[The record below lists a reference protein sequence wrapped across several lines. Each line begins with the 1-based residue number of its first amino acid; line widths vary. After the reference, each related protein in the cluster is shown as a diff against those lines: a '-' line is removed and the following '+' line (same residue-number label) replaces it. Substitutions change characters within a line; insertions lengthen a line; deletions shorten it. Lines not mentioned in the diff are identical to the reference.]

1 MSGRFHYYEGYDFE
15 QLTTPIRLFNLIG
28 VKTVIL
34 TNAAG
39 AVNENYKP
47 GEIMIIEDHVKL
59 MGASP
64 LRGENIEEFGPRFF
78 DMSNAYD
85 KGLRIIAKNIATKI
99 GIKINEGVYFYWT
112 GPQFET
118 PAEIRVIKALGGDV
132 VGMSTVTETITANHC
147 GMKVLGLSLVS
158 NMAAGIINEPVT
170 TKEVDEVAAKSTEN
184 FQLFLREIVKNI

>member
-1 MSGRFHYYEGYDFE
+1 MNYNYKQIEESAKYILNKLNFKPEIGIILGSCLGDLADEIKNPIIIKYEDIPFFLKTTVESHRGKLILGELSGKNIVCMSGRFHYYEGYDFE

-99 GIKINEGVYFYWT
+99 GIKIN
-112 GPQFET
+112 
-118 PAEIRVIKALGGDV
+118 
-132 VGMSTVTETITANHC
+132 
-147 GMKVLGLSLVS
+147 
-158 NMAAGIINEPVT
+158 
-170 TKEVDEVAAKSTEN
+170 
-184 FQLFLREIVKNI
+184 